1 MKKNTR
7 KKKMTLSIA
16 LSEKL
21 YDDITDV
28 ADSMGITKSQ
38 LARMVLKQYSSN
50 YQSIMK
56 KLISSSDDKLIA
68 STLDVNVDELRKF
81 KEFAKA
87 VSKDKQ

>member
-1 MKKNTR
+1 MKKNT

-21 YDDITDV
+21 YDDITEV

-38 LARMVLKQYSSN
+38 LARMVLKQYATN

-56 KLISSSDDKLIA
+56 KLISSSDDELIA

-87 VSKDKQ
+87 LSKDKQ

>member
-1 MKKNTR
+1 MKKNT

-21 YDDITDV
+21 YDDITEV

-38 LARMVLKQYSSN
+38 LARMVLKQYATN

-56 KLISSSDDKLIA
+56 KLISSSDDELIA

>member
-1 MKKNTR
+1 MKKNT

-21 YDDITDV
+21 YDDITEV

-38 LARMVLKQYSSN
+38 LARMVLKQYATN

-56 KLISSSDDKLIA
+56 KLISSSDDELIA

-87 VSKDKQ
+87 LSKDK

>member
-21 YDDITDV
+21 YDDITEV

-38 LARMVLKQYSSN
+38 LARMVLKQYATN

-56 KLISSSDDKLIA
+56 KLISSSDDELIA

-87 VSKDKQ
+87 VSKD

>member
-38 LARMVLKQYSSN
+38 LARMVLKQYASN